1 VLVSRVTV
9 RGRAGAAS
17 GFRDGIRCGR
27 NNCRFTAIDV
37 DQPGRDGAERNALVL
52 TGTDSTVY
60 QGSLTANRYP
70 YTYIDLGTDNLIRN
84 AELEPY
90 GSNHG
95 AYVTSEA
102 SGSELRVNRIHNG
115 ILDRSTDQTRTWNN
129 EYV

>member
-1 VLVSRVTV
+1 
-9 RGRAGAAS
+9 
-17 GFRDGIRCGR
+17 
-27 NNCRFTAIDV
+27 
-37 DQPGRDGAERNALVL
+37 
-52 TGTDSTVY
+52 VY

-70 YTYIDLGTDNLIRN
+70 YIDLGTDNLIRN